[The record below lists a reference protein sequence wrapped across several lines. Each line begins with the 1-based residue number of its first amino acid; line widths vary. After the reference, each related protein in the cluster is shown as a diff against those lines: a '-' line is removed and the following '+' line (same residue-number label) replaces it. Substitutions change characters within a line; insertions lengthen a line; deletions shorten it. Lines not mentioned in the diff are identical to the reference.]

1 MESTR
6 CSLAKGLLALPRWW
20 LGLAWVACVAS
31 GCLIPQEDTL
41 LVELPQRRNRPPRI
55 LENLVNPP
63 QRITQDFGAA
73 GRCELEFSVAVED
86 PDVDDLITVSWYL
99 DYNADSPTGY
109 YRQVALLN
117 NGQPQRGDR
126 ATLRINLSAANSPL
140 REPGVHLVE
149 ALVSDARLVG
159 REPEQRR
166 VPLPDGGVIINP
178 GYSVT
183 YAWFVNTV
191 RGDCQ

>member
-6 CSLAKGLLALPRWW
+6 SPLAKGLLALPRWG
-20 LGLAWVACVAS
+20 LRLAWVACVAS
-31 GCLIPQEDTL
+31 GCLIPQDDTL

-99 DYNADSPTGY
+99 D
-109 YRQVALLN
+109 
-117 NGQPQRGDR
+117 
-126 ATLRINLSAANSPL
+126 
-140 REPGVHLVE
+140 
-149 ALVSDARLVG
+149 
-159 REPEQRR
+159 
-166 VPLPDGGVIINP
+166 
-178 GYSVT
+178 
-183 YAWFVNTV
+183 
-191 RGDCQ
+191 